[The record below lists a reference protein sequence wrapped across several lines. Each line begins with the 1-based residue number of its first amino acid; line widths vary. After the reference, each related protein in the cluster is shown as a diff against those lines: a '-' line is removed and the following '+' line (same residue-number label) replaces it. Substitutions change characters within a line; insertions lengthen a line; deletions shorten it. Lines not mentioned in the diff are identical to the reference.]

1 MLAGL
6 ADNVNEI
13 GSVRFTFLLFPLLL
27 MSTTVL
33 VWVYA
38 LRSVV
43 SRDKAFVHLCVRA
56 HYFPSSTGVAT
67 FIGEH
72 RS

>member
-13 GSVRFTFLLFPLLL
+13 GSVHSSRLVSPSLL
-27 MSTTVL
+27 MSIIEL

-38 LRSVV
+38 LRLVV
-43 SRDKAFVHLCVRA
+43 SETKVHLCICSLLPVIKR
-56 HYFPSSTGVAT
+56 SCDL
-67 FIGEH
+67 H
-72 RS
+72 R